1 VDGKSQFQLS
11 SSDTSLAAKFSPDGK
26 RGLFMDFSGSPGGLV
41 IGDLASRK
49 LTPLAGTS
57 LKVSYP
63 TVLDWK

>member
-1 VDGKSQFQLS
+1 
-11 SSDTSLAAKFSPDGK
+11 
-26 RGLFMDFSGSPGGLV
+26 MDFSGSPGGLV